1 MTEPTSPARVP
12 PTLAEVVQRLSI
24 ASREERTETL
34 LEYADRFESVPP
46 EVATRPFSERHRAPY
61 CESEAYAWAVD
72 RPDGTLDFHFAVE
85 NPQGISAM
93 AWAVLLSETLSGRPL
108 DEVLAVPPEVVRNI
122 FGNEVSMGKGLGL
135 MGMLDLVKHEA
146 RLRIVRARRA

>member
-1 MTEPTSPARVP
+1 MEPAPTDRVP
-12 PTLAEVVQRLSI
+12 PALAEVLERLNR
-24 ASREERTETL
+24 ASREER
-34 LEYADRFESVPP
+34 LEALMDYADRFESVPP
-46 EVATRPFSERHRAPY
+46 EVATRPFSERNRAPY

-93 AWAVLLSETLSGRPL
+93 AWAVVLAETLSGRPL
-108 DEVLAVPPEVVRNI
+108 EEVVAVPPEVVRQV

-135 MGMLDLVKHEA
+135 LGMLDLVKHEA
-146 RLRIVRARRA
+146 RTRLDRARRH